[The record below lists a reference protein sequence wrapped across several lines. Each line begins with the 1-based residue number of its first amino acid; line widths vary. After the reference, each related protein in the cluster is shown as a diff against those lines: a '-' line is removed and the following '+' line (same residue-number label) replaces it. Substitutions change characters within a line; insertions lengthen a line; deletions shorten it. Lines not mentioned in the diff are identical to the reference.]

1 MMTHARSLLG
11 LAGVL
16 AAAVGAGAD
25 DGTLTVRTGLMMAA
39 EPTPAQAP
47 QSVTTTPAAITTAE
61 AGQAA
66 AQQSGIGSGRPDPW
80 TVQIV
85 GRGWYVAPAGTVR
98 IAGSTGSMELADVG
112 ADNPRWAPS
121 GQVDIQADRL
131 LITLRGTH
139 LDANS
144 SSASSA
150 AFNLGGM
157 AVAAGDWVQTN
168 MKWTCLELSGGW
180 LVFDY
185 DFEKGGQPDPKKE
198 NQFNLWVIGGGRLYD
213 YSFDVTKLSG
223 GPGAVTTSQTY
234 GEVYAGVRME
244 LQLYEAFSAD
254 VEGSVGG
261 WPGSR
266 SSMSGDISV
275 AFNWRPCE
283 HFGLQV
289 GYRLLM
295 TDTSNG
301 DGAGQSGFD
310 GSFAGLFLGATL
322 RF

>member
-1 MMTHARSLLG
+1 MMMVAKTLLVV
-11 LAGVL
+11 AGV
-16 AAAVGAGAD
+16 AVVGAAGGAWAD
-25 DGTLTVRTGLMMAA
+25 DGAFTVRTGLMMASA
-39 EPTPAQAP
+39 PEPTTQ
-47 QSVTTTPAAITTAE
+47 PAATAAPTNPNSE
-61 AGQAA
+61 AAQAA
-66 AQQSGIGSGRPDPW
+66 AEQSGIGSGRPDPW
-80 TVQIV
+80 TVQIQ
-85 GRGWYVAPAGTVR
+85 GRGWYVAPSGTVR
-98 IAGSTGSMELADVG
+98 IAGSTGSMDLDNVG
-112 ADNPRWAPS
+112 ADNPRWAPV

-139 LDANS
+139 LEENS
-144 SSASSA
+144 TAASTA

-157 AVAAGDWVQTN
+157 AVAAGDSVQTN

-180 LVFDY
+180 LIFDY

-198 NQFNLWVIGGGRLYD
+198 NQFNLWVIGGGRMYD

-234 GEVYAGVRME
+234 GEVYAGLRLE
-244 LQLYEAFSAD
+244 LQMWECLSAEA
-254 VEGSVGG
+254 EGSVGG

-266 SSMSGDISV
+266 SSMSWDVMV
-275 AFNWRPCE
+275 AFNWRACE

-289 GYRLLM
+289 GYRLLS
-295 TDTSNG
+295 TDTHNG

-310 GSFAGLFLGATL
+310 GSFAGLFVGAVL